1 MKTIL
6 VVDDESSISG
16 LLDTLLT
23 MEGYHVITA
32 SNGREALERLAEGT
46 IHLVLSDI
54 MMPIMRGDELCF
66 AMQTHADHHSIPIVL
81 MSAVGE
87 AALQVECTF
96 TILIHKPFNFDT
108 ILNTVADIFNRL
120 S

>member
-6 VVDDESSISG
+6 VVDDESSITG
-16 LLDTLLT
+16 LLDALLT

-32 SNGREALERLAEGT
+32 SNGRDALEHLAGGT

-66 AMQTHADHHSIPIVL
+66 AMQTHADYRSTPIIL

-87 AALQVECTF
+87 SAIQVECAF
-96 TILIHKPFNFDT
+96 TILIHKPFTIDT
-108 ILNTVADIFNRL
+108 ILNTVAGIFSRV